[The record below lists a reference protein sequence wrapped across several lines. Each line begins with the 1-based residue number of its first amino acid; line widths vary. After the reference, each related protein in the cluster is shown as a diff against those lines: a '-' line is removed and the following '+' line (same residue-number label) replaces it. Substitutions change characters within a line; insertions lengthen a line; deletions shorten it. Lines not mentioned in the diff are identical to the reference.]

1 MLYSNK
7 DLKRLIIPLMIEQL
21 LAIGVGLIDTIM
33 IAAAGEAAVSGVSL
47 VDTVNILIINAF
59 MALAT
64 GGAVVAGHF
73 LGEKKPER
81 ACRAAWQLILFCL
94 YSSVTVMVFFLAAH
108 NAILRGLFG
117 GADEAVMGNAK
128 TYLIITAFSIVPL
141 ALYNAGAA
149 LFRAMGNSRITMWI
163 SLVMNLINLCGNA
176 ILIFGLHMGVAGA
189 ALATTFSR
197 MVAAV
202 IILVLLKNPQIEINI
217 CGQAGWRLKKELI
230 SKILYIGIPNSLEN
244 SMFQLGKI
252 LLLSLVSTLG
262 TYAIAANAVANT
274 ITNLNILPGMAV
286 NQALLAV
293 VALCVGANQ
302 FDQAKYYTKKL
313 IKIIY
318 VCTWAISLLIF
329 VGVDLVLAIY
339 QLSPQTA
346 ELARTVVL
354 YHAVMVA
361 LIWQPAF
368 SLPNTLRASGE
379 VIFPMVVSIVS
390 MWVFRIGAAYVLC
403 QRFDMG
409 LLGVWVAM
417 TIDWAFRGTLFVW
430 RYLSGKWIHKMQKA

>member
-1 MLYSNK
+1 MLYSNR

-21 LAIGVGLIDTIM
+21 LAIGVGLIDTVM
-33 IAAAGEAAVSGVSL
+33 IAAVGEAAVSGVSL
-47 VDTVNILIINAF
+47 VDTVNILIINVF

-64 GGAVVAGHF
+64 GGAVAAGHS
-73 LGEKKPER
+73 LGEKRPEN

-94 YSSVTVMVFFLAAH
+94 YISLAVMIFFLAAH
-108 NAILRGLFG
+108 NGILHGLFG
-117 GADEAVMGNAK
+117 AADASVMENAK

-141 ALYNAGAA
+141 AVYNAGAA
-149 LFRAMGNSRITMWI
+149 LFRAMGNSKITMWI
-163 SLVMNLINLCGNA
+163 SLIMNIINLCGNA
-176 ILIFGLHMGVAGA
+176 ILIFGFHMGVAGA

-197 MVAAV
+197 LVAAA
-202 IILVLLKNPQIEINI
+202 ILFAKLRNPKREINI
-217 CGQAGWRLKKELI
+217 CGQAGWKLKKDI
-230 SKILYIGIPNSLEN
+230 IKKILYIGIPNSLEN

-286 NQALLAV
+286 NQALLS
-293 VALCVGANQ
+293 VAAFCVGANE
-302 FDQAKYYTKKL
+302 FEQARCYTKKL

-318 VCTWAISLLIF
+318 ICTAVVSCLIF
-329 VGVDLVLAIY
+329 AGVGLLLGLY
-339 QLSPQTA
+339 RLSPETA

-361 LIWQPAF
+361 LIWPPAF
-368 SLPNTLRASGE
+368 SLPNTLRAAGD
-379 VIFPMVVSIVS
+379 VMFPMIISIVS

-403 QRFDMG
+403 NQFQMG

-417 TIDWAFRGTLFVW
+417 TIDWAFRAVLFVY
-430 RYLSGKWIHKMQKA
+430 RYVSGKWKYRMQRT